1 MSNLFRSVI
10 THLRGKAYA
19 GRNVLVLPNDVFL
32 VSYPRSGNTWTR
44 FLIANLLHPND
55 PVTFVNIDRKVAD
68 IYTTSQEALLQL
80 PRPRILKSHEPFD
93 PRYRNVIY
101 IVRDPRDVAVSY
113 YHWKLK
119 RRVIQDGY
127 PMEQFVSGFVGAE
140 FDLSVGTW
148 GQNVATW
155 LAARQHTSGFILL
168 RYEDLLLQPE
178 RELERIA
185 KLLRLSVTPTDLA
198 RAVTLSSAKRMRGLE
213 KQQTNL
219 WKGGKGF
226 RQDKMFVR
234 SCNAGGWKSELS
246 ERSISE
252 IESAWGPVMQMVGY
266 ELTTSKPTAPTL
278 TTAAVTVA

>member
-1 MSNLFRSVI
+1 
-10 THLRGKAYA
+10 
-19 GRNVLVLPNDVFL
+19 
-32 VSYPRSGNTWTR
+32 
-44 FLIANLLHPND
+44 
-55 PVTFVNIDRKVAD
+55 VNIDRKVAD